1 MFKEFFCHDLKTAL
15 GAWLGMVV
23 IIGYA
28 AFLAHV
34 KAQLNDWYSSF
45 YDLLQEAGG
54 IGMSAGSGDVSGD
67 VDPSSGNGDTPSLAE
82 YRSRVAEELWKFVG
96 VVAPLVWTSPA
107 AKWVRSTWAL
117 HWRLALMR
125 SYLASWSTQHE
136 PIEGA
141 SQRLH
146 EDTQRF
152 SNGLETCL
160 ITLLDAAFTLF
171 IFTPILM
178 GLSREVSPPVS
189 LGALEGSWLWTTA
202 WVASVVGLGGAALV
216 GQKLVALE
224 VENQKVEALLRKDL
238 VLLETTPAVIV
249 GTAAGD
255 PIAPM
260 SPPAPFALPPE
271 QARAPGFGPTAYFGS
286 TLARL
291 RRNYMNLFKHFSL
304 LNLFLS
310 AFDQIMVLFPYLV
323 AGPLVFADDPVRR
336 ISLGTLMKLSNS
348 FDKTFS
354 SMNVVTDSWG
364 SINEFRSTLRRLQ
377 EFEKKLQQQ
386 SDDEP
391 DCLLPGRRRR
401 RGGGRTG
408 DSSSRSHGGDNG
420 RDGGGDGGGGGGG
433 GNTRGHDDTPQSPGG
448 RGTSRPRF
456 RQTHLVVEGAPVV
469 NVHTELQLETTPRII
484 EDGDPGPSGVTPATA
499 NDSHPV
505 YDMRV

>member
-1 MFKEFFCHDLKTAL
+1 MFKEFFFCDCKTSL
-15 GAWLGMVV
+15 GAWVGMVV

-34 KAQLNDWYSSF
+34 KAQLNDWYASF

-54 IGMSAGSGDVSGD
+54 VGEGAGSGDVSGD
-67 VDPSSGNGDTPSLAE
+67 VDPSSGDGGVPSLAA
-82 YRSRVAEELWKFVG
+82 YRSRVADELWKFVG
-96 VVAPLVWTSPA
+96 VVAPLVWASPA

-125 SYLASWSTQHE
+125 AYLAKWSTQHE

-160 ITLLDAAFTLF
+160 ITLLDAAFTLIVF
-171 IFTPILM
+171 SPILF
-178 GLSREVSPPVS
+178 GLSKQVAPPVP
-189 LGALEGSWLWTTA
+189 LGALDGAWLWTTA
-202 WVASVVGLGGAALV
+202 WIASIVGLGGAALV
-216 GQKLVALE
+216 GQKLVGLE

-255 PIAPM
+255 PITPT
-260 SPPAPFALPPE
+260 SPPPPLTLPPE
-271 QARAPGFGPTAYFGS
+271 QARAPGFGPTAYFGA

-304 LNLFLS
+304 LNLFIS
-310 AFDQIMVLFPYLV
+310 AFDQLMVLFPYLV

-364 SINEFRSTLRRLQ
+364 SINEFRSTLRRLR
-377 EFEKKLQQQ
+377 EFERRLCEQ
-386 SDDEP
+386 SDDAP
-391 DCLLPGRRRR
+391 GCLLPGRRRS
-401 RGGGRTG
+401 RGGGARTG
-408 DSSSRSHGGDNG
+408 DSSSSGHHN
-420 RDGGGDGGGGGGG
+420 DGGGGG
-433 GNTRGHDDTPQSPGG
+433 NNNNTPQSPGG

-456 RQTHLVVEGAPVV
+456 RETHFVVEGAPVV
-469 NVHTELQLETTPRII
+469 NVHPELQLATLPRLV
-484 EDGDPGPSGVTPATA
+484 EEGGAGPSGVAPDAVEDRHT
-499 NDSHPV
+499 HH
-505 YDMRV
+505 DMRV

>member
-1 MFKEFFCHDLKTAL
+1 MFKEFFCNDCKTAM
-15 GAWLGMVV
+15 GAWVGMAV

-34 KAQLNDWYSSF
+34 KAQLNDWYASF

-54 IGMSAGSGDVSGD
+54 LGAGAGSGDVSGD
-67 VDPSSGNGDTPSLAE
+67 VDPSSGDGGTPSLAD
-82 YRSRVAEELWKFVG
+82 YRSRVAGELWKFVG
-96 VVAPLVWTSPA
+96 VVAPLVWASPA

-125 SYLASWSTQHE
+125 AYLAKWSTQHE

-171 IFTPILM
+171 IFSPILVD
-178 GLSREVSPPVS
+178 LSTQVAPPVS
-189 LGALEGSWLWTTA
+189 LGALDGAWLWVTA
-202 WVASVVGLGGAALV
+202 WIASIVGLGGAALV
-216 GQKLVALE
+216 GQKLVGLE

-255 PIAPM
+255 PITPA
-260 SPPAPFALPPE
+260 SPPPPLTLPPE
-271 QARAPGFGPTAYFGS
+271 QARAPGFGPTAYFGA
-286 TLARL
+286 TLVRL
-291 RRNYMNLFKHFSL
+291 KRNYMNLFKHFSL

-310 AFDQIMVLFPYLV
+310 GFDQLMVLFPYLV

-364 SINEFRSTLRRLQ
+364 SINEFRSTLRRLH
-377 EFEKKLQQQ
+377 EFERKLCEQ
-386 SDDEP
+386 SDDAP
-391 DCLLPGRRRR
+391 NCLLPGRRRS
-401 RGGGRTG
+401 RGGARTS
-408 DSSSRSHGGDNG
+408 DSSSSSSNRNNRNNNDNN
-420 RDGGGDGGGGGGG
+420 D
-433 GNTRGHDDTPQSPGG
+433 NNNTPQSPGG
-448 RGTSRPRF
+448 RGRSRSQF
-456 RQTHLVVEGAPVV
+456 RETHLVVEGAPVT
-469 NVHTELQLETTPRII
+469 NVHPELQLTTLPRLV
-484 EDGDPGPSGVTPATA
+484 EGGDPGPSGVAPDA
-499 NDSHPV
+499 DDDV
-505 YDMRV
+505 RV

>member
-1 MFKEFFCHDLKTAL
+1 MA
-15 GAWLGMVV
+15 V

-34 KAQLNDWYSSF
+34 KAQLNDWYASF

-54 IGMSAGSGDVSGD
+54 IGIGVGSGDVDTGSGD
-67 VDPSSGNGDTPSLAE
+67 AGAASLVE
-82 YRSRVAEELWKFVG
+82 FRGRVAEELWKFVG
-96 VVAPLVWTSPA
+96 VVAPLVWASPA

-125 SYLASWSTQHE
+125 AYLAKWSTQHE

-160 ITLLDAAFTLF
+160 ITVLDAGFTLA
-171 IFTPILM
+171 IFSPILFE
-178 GLSREVSPPVS
+178 LSENVAPPVP

-202 WVASVVGLGGAALV
+202 WVASVIGLGGAAMV
-216 GQKLVALE
+216 GQKLVGLE

-249 GTAAGD
+249 GTAGGD
-255 PIAPM
+255 PVAPT
-260 SPPAPFALPPE
+260 SPLPPLTLPPE

-291 RRNYMNLFKHFSL
+291 QRNYMNLFKHFSL
-304 LNLFLS
+304 LNLFIS
-310 AFDQIMVLFPYLV
+310 AFDQLMVLFPYLV
-323 AGPLVFADDPVRR
+323 AGPLVFADDPARR

-354 SMNVVTDSWG
+354 AMNVVTDSWG

-377 EFEKKLQQQ
+377 QFERKLCEQ
-386 SDDEP
+386 SDDAP
-391 DCLLPGRRRR
+391 GCLLPGRRRR
-401 RGGGRTG
+401 GHSARTG
-408 DSSSRSHGGDNG
+408 DSSSSSDHHH
-420 RDGGGDGGGGGGG
+420 DGGGGG
-433 GNTRGHDDTPQSPGG
+433 NSNNNNNTPQSPGR
-448 RGTSRPRF
+448 RGTSRSQF
-456 RQTHLVVEGAPVV
+456 RETHLVVEGAPVV
-469 NVHTELQLETTPRII
+469 NVHPELQLTTLPRLV
-484 EDGDPGPSGVTPATA
+484 EGGDPGPSDVAP
-499 NDSHPV
+499 NPDDEVHV
-505 YDMRV
+505 

>member
-1 MFKEFFCHDLKTAL
+1 MFKEFFCSDCKTAL
-15 GAWLGMVV
+15 GAWVGMAV

-34 KAQLNDWYSSF
+34 KAQLNDWYASF

-54 IGMSAGSGDVSGD
+54 LGVGAGSGDVSGD
-67 VDPSSGNGDTPSLAE
+67 VDPSSGDGGASSLSE
-82 YRSRVAEELWKFVG
+82 YRSRVAGELWKFVG
-96 VVAPLVWTSPA
+96 VVAPLVWASPA

-125 SYLASWSTQHE
+125 AYLAKWSTQHE

-160 ITLLDAAFTLF
+160 ITVLDAGFTLA
-171 IFTPILM
+171 IFSPILFK
-178 GLSREVSPPVS
+178 LSEQVAPPVP

-202 WVASVVGLGGAALV
+202 WVASVMGLGGAALV
-216 GQKLVALE
+216 GQKLVTLE

-249 GTAAGD
+249 GTAGGD
-255 PIAPM
+255 PVAPNAPL
-260 SPPAPFALPPE
+260 PPLTLPPE

-286 TLARL
+286 TLVRL

-310 AFDQIMVLFPYLV
+310 AFDQMMVLFPYLV
-323 AGPLVFADDPVRR
+323 AGPLVFADDPARR

-377 EFEKKLQQQ
+377 QFERKLCEQ
-386 SDDEP
+386 SDGAP
-391 DCLLPGRRRR
+391 SCLLPGRRRR
-401 RGGGRTG
+401 GGARTS
-408 DSSSRSHGGDNG
+408 DSSSSSNNDN
-420 RDGGGDGGGGGGG
+420 
-433 GNTRGHDDTPQSPGG
+433 NNNNSNNNTPQSPGG
-448 RGTSRPRF
+448 RGTSRSQF
-456 RQTHLVVEGAPVV
+456 RETHLVVEGAPVT
-469 NVHTELQLETTPRII
+469 NVHPELQLATLPRLV
-484 EDGDPGPSGVTPATA
+484 EGGDSGPSDVAPDA
-499 NDSHPV
+499 DDDV
-505 YDMRV
+505 RV